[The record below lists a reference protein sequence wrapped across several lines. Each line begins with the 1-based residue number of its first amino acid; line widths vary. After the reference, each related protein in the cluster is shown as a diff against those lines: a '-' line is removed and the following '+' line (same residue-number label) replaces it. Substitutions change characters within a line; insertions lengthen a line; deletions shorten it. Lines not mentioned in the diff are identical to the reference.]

1 VPALVIEKLCI
12 NVNFKEVENMS
23 EWGKTATWLMLVTA
37 IVVFL
42 AAVFVIGS
50 TIGRLFI
57 LGAIELSIPQ
67 IGIIC
72 AGVTSVSIFLRCVKK
87 LEGRVENECV

>member
-1 VPALVIEKLCI
+1 
-12 NVNFKEVENMS
+12 MS
-23 EWGKTATWLMLVTA
+23 EWGKTAMWLMLVTA

-42 AAVFVIGS
+42 AAVIVIGS

-72 AGVTSVSIFLRCVKK
+72 AGVTSVSVFVRCVKK
-87 LEGRVENECV
+87 LEGRVKNVGV

>member
-1 VPALVIEKLCI
+1 
-12 NVNFKEVENMS
+12 MS
-23 EWGKTATWLMLVTA
+23 KWGRTATWLMLVTA

>member
-23 EWGKTATWLMLVTA
+23 EWGRTATWLMLVTA

>member
-1 VPALVIEKLCI
+1 MPALVIEKLCI

-23 EWGKTATWLMLVTA
+23 KWGRTATWLMLVTA

>member
-1 VPALVIEKLCI
+1 MPALVIEKLCI

-72 AGVTSVSIFLRCVKK
+72 AGVTSVSIFVRCVKK
-87 LEGRVENECV
+87 LKGRVENECV

>member
-1 VPALVIEKLCI
+1 RESLCLCSK
-12 NVNFKEVENMS
+12 VNFKEVENMP

-42 AAVFVIGS
+42 AAVFVVGS

-72 AGVTSVSIFLRCVKK
+72 AGVTSVSVFVRCVKK
-87 LEGRVENECV
+87 LEGRVKNVGV